1 MELDSETR
9 KDLKQYIH
17 KTGTTTVGV
26 VCSDG
31 IVLAA
36 DRKVTLGSGDR
47 IVYVATKEED
57 KVVPVTDNLI
67 VSTAGNAADLQRV
80 VKLVRSE
87 LKLKELRTKQKP
99 TIKEA
104 ANLFTNIVYQSIRQ
118 MRVIISITHFLLAGY
133 DKEGFYLYEVGADGT
148 LSKVDKYQA
157 TGSGM
162 VQADP
167 ILDAEYKNGM
177 TTEDGIKL
185 VRKCIDA
192 SRKRDLG
199 SGKGIDVFVVKE
211 DDIKKVLAQE
221 VVAEYK
227 DRK

>member
-1 MELDSETR
+1 
-9 KDLKQYIH
+9 
-17 KTGTTTVGV
+17 
-26 VCSDG
+26 
-31 IVLAA
+31 
-36 DRKVTLGSGDR
+36 
-47 IVYVATKEED
+47 
-57 KVVPVTDNLI
+57 
-67 VSTAGNAADLQRV
+67 
-80 VKLVRSE
+80 
-87 LKLKELRTKQKP
+87 
-99 TIKEA
+99 
-104 ANLFTNIVYQSIRQ
+104 
-118 MRVIISITHFLLAGY
+118 
-133 DKEGFYLYEVGADGT
+133 
-148 LSKVDKYQA
+148 
-157 TGSGM
+157 M